1 MSHRFRTGLFGLAIL
16 GLAWSTVGLESLVA
30 EEPALYELRLKF
42 TPGQELHY
50 VSQNDEELLVQFA
63 QAQDTVRHTS
73 MFMRRIRVLG
83 VNPDGSAD
91 VQLLL
96 DRAYM
101 TSQNSEVSSLYD
113 SQDPDHVPTEFS
125 SVKLSIGKPLPARL
139 TTRGKFLPAADQPPS
154 FEQQIDLLLQLP
166 EQPISVGGTWKDSY
180 EVAVEAEYEGKL
192 FRQVK
197 MLRRYELKSVDQGI
211 ATIAVTTTPITPI
224 NDAYQESQLLRRKP
238 IGILKF
244 DLERGCLV
252 DRQVRVDD
260 RVVGN
265 QGPGSALTVKIVK
278 VDRMISADQISR
290 IDMTKPLV
298 PVRVAAAPTTTT
310 K

>member
-1 MSHRFRTGLFGLAIL
+1 MSHRSRTGLFVLTIL
-16 GLAWSTVGLESLVA
+16 GLAWSTACVEPLVA
-30 EEPALYELRLKF
+30 EEPAQFQLRFKF
-42 TPGQELHY
+42 TPGLELRY
-50 VSQNDEELLVQFA
+50 LSQNDEELLVQFS
-63 QAQDTVRHTS
+63 QAQDTVKHTS
-73 MFMRRIRVLG
+73 MFLRRIRVLG
-83 VNPDGSAD
+83 VNPDGTAD

-101 TSQNSEVSSLYD
+101 TSTNSGVSSLFD
-113 SQDPDHVPTEFS
+113 SLDPDHVPTEFAN
-125 SVKLSIGKPLPARL
+125 VMLSIGKPLAARL
-139 TTRGKFLPAADQPPS
+139 TTQGKFLPAADQPAS

-166 EQPISVGGTWKDSY
+166 EQPISVGGIWKDTY
-180 EVAVEAEYEGKL
+180 EVGVEAEYEGKL

-197 MLRRYELKSVDQGI
+197 LQRRYELKSVDQGI
-211 ATIAVTTTPITPI
+211 ATIAVTTVNIPQVH
-224 NDAYQESQLLRRKP
+224 DAYQESQLLRRKP

-244 DLERGCLV
+244 DIERGCLV
-252 DRQVRVDD
+252 DRQVQVDD

-278 VDRMISADQISR
+278 VDRLITADQISR

-298 PVRVAAAPTTTT
+298 PVRVVTEPAATT